1 MLGHGGTRSSRQ
13 FYGVDHSGP
22 LVRGHRSL
30 ADDHP
35 DPLESMGNLFDV
47 AILIG
52 VGFMIVALTGFGL
65 TELLSDEQLTIVKN
79 PGTPQMEIITKQGA
93 KIERLKSTDEQAQ
106 GPGSAVGTVY
116 RLRDG
121 RMVWV
126 PGDEATTEELDVPE
140 GAVPGDVGVPD
151 AGSAPGTGGAA
162 DPGVTDPGMI
172 DPFATPDPS
181 AITTP

>member
-1 MLGHGGTRSSRQ
+1 
-13 FYGVDHSGP
+13 
-22 LVRGHRSL
+22 
-30 ADDHP
+30 
-35 DPLESMGNLFDV
+35 MGNLFDV

-52 VGFMIVALTGFGL
+52 VGFMVVALTGFGL
-65 TELLSDEQLTIVKN
+65 TELLSDDQLTIVKN
-79 PGTPQMEIITKQGA
+79 PGTPQMEIITKQGS

-126 PGDEATTEELDVPE
+126 PGDDTPAQELEVPE
-140 GAVPGDVGVPD
+140 QVNPGEPAVPD
-151 AGSAPGTGGAA
+151 AAVPIDPGT
-162 DPGVTDPGMI
+162 TDPFG
-172 DPFATPDPS
+172 TPDPS

>member
-1 MLGHGGTRSSRQ
+1 
-13 FYGVDHSGP
+13 
-22 LVRGHRSL
+22 
-30 ADDHP
+30 
-35 DPLESMGNLFDV
+35 MGNLFDV

-106 GPGSAVGTVY
+106 GPGAAVGTVY

-126 PGDEATTEELDVPE
+126 PGDEEHSLKENSECPWH
-140 GAVPGDVGVPD
+140 
-151 AGSAPGTGGAA
+151 
-162 DPGVTDPGMI
+162 
-172 DPFATPDPS
+172 
-181 AITTP
+181 

>member
-1 MLGHGGTRSSRQ
+1 MRPQRA
-13 FYGVDHSGP
+13 
-22 LVRGHRSL
+22 L
-30 ADDHP
+30 ADTHT
-35 DPLESMGNLFDV
+35 DPMESMGNLFDV

-52 VGFMIVALTGFGL
+52 VGFMVVALSGFGL
-65 TELLSDEQLTIVKN
+65 QEILSDEQVTIVKN

-126 PGDEATTEELDVPE
+126 PGTESPSGGTGTEVPQGTVPE
-140 GAVPGDVGVPD
+140 GE
-151 AGSAPGTGGAA
+151 SL
-162 DPGVTDPGMI
+162 MI
-172 DPFATPDPS
+172 PPEST
-181 AITTP
+181 ITTLP